1 MKNMTQRSDDLLLYV
16 NSEYLR
22 ESVHNYLKTHRMNA
36 KDFSN
41 RVGISPSTICRLQKN
56 SGGCRINT
64 LNKIATV
71 LQMNPAKLIISRKA
85 QVESPDLLAF
95 HRRFSDLF
103 NLPEDVQD
111 LISLTISKVKFHFVN
126 EFSSKERPKNIKL
139 LTKDNLDS
147 FS

>member
-22 ESVHNYLKTHRMNA
+22 EAIHNYLKTHRLNA
-36 KDFSN
+36 KDFSG
-41 RVGISPSTICRLQKN
+41 RVGLSPSTICRLQKN
-56 SGGCRINT
+56 SGGCRIDT
-64 LNKIATV
+64 LNKIAAV
-71 LQMNPAKLIISRKA
+71 LQMNPAKLIISRKT

-95 HRRFSDLF
+95 HRRFPDLF

-111 LISLTISKVKFHFVN
+111 LISLTMSKVKFHFVN
-126 EFSSKERPKNIKL
+126 EFSSKEGPKNIKL
-139 LTKDNLDS
+139 LNKANLDS